1 VASHCGHPVPLGALG
16 MPKVG
21 RYGWVLW
28 LFSYLWAPG
37 TRAEGT
43 GQTHLLPFTESHD
56 VQRSRAHTGLKMF

>member
-1 VASHCGHPVPLGALG
+1 